1 MKLSAQMRLLS
12 EHRTIEDES
21 KLGKGVFSEPR
32 HKKRKQI
39 TVKDE
44 VSSVNDEI
52 SSVSARIGKE
62 FQATLPELLFNS
74 VERGDKLLDILSF

>member
-39 TVKDE
+39 MVQDE

-62 FQATLPELLFNS
+62 FQATLPELLHNS
-74 VERGDKLLDILSF
+74 VERGDKIVTTLSF